1 MTPIAIEA
9 TTLTKTFRSTAA
21 VTDLSLSVPA
31 GTVLALL
38 GPNGS
43 GKTTTVRMLATLLK
57 PTSGTARIAGLD
69 VRTQS
74 REIRRSMGLTGQFTA
89 IDPNLTGRENLL
101 FVARLLGMTRAQ
113 ARRRAE
119 DLLHRFALAEASDRP
134 ARTYSGGMSRRLD
147 LASSLLGDP
156 RVLFLDEPTTGL
168 DPIARDQLWD
178 IIQTHVASGCTV
190 LLTTQYLEEADRLA
204 DTIVIIDRGRKVA
217 EGAPRKLKELA
228 GNPTLT
234 IRAQDRAEVDRLHDV
249 LLMVAGSESLG
260 ADGREVSVHLASEH
274 VPAAIRAVD
283 DAGIGIESI
292 SLREPDLDD
301 VFRTLTSRGSIR

>member
-9 TTLTKTFRSTAA
+9 TALTKTFRSTAA

-43 GKTTTVRMLATLLK
+43 GKTTTVRMLATRLK

-101 FVARLLGMTRAQ
+101 FVARLLGMTRAR

-168 DPIARDQLWD
+168 DPIARDHLWD
-178 IIQTHVASGCTV
+178 IIRTHVASGCTV

-204 DTIVIIDRGRKVA
+204 DAVVIIDRGRKVA
-217 EGAPRKLKELA
+217 DGTPGKLKELA

-249 LLMVAGSESLG
+249 LLMVAGSESSG

-301 VFRTLTSRGSIR
+301 VFRTLTSRAGIR